1 VGDQRVGDVEHQRDR
16 NEVGERVI
24 GQLLIEPGV
33 EHDVAQAAHEQGIT
47 IGRRIDHRLRADDG
61 PRAGPVLHHDA
72 LAQPLRELVREQAAD
87 DVVTARW
94 SDRHDDL
101 HRAIGIGLRAG
112 GRRRGDQ
119 GAEREQH
126 DGQRRRAKWHDISL
140 VSRLRKLQIC
150 ADCSY
155 AGG

>member
-1 VGDQRVGDVEHQRDR
+1 MKGSAEDVLPGAGPRIGQLQPARILLGRRDHIVRRRVGKILVGDQRVGDVEHQRDR

-72 LAQPLRELVREQAAD
+72 LAQPLRELVREQPPD
-87 DVVTARW
+87 DVIAAR
-94 SDRHDDL
+94 SVRSA
-101 HRAIGIGLRAG
+101 R
-112 GRRRGDQ
+112 
-119 GAEREQH
+119 
-126 DGQRRRAKWHDISL
+126 
-140 VSRLRKLQIC
+140 
-150 ADCSY
+150 
-155 AGG
+155 